1 MYEILTGQPPYN
13 GETILALMTK
23 KITEQPASIEVSEKI
38 NRKQIIQF
46 ERIIV
51 KAMAKAPEDRYQNA
65 NELHTDLLL
74 SSDLGRS
81 KVKRSR
87 ISIVFDKLFGSS
99 DN

>member
-1 MYEILTGQPPYN
+1 MKLILVFIATIFTTGAQAN
-13 GETILALMTK
+13 DICST
-23 KITEQPASIEVSEKI
+23 VS
-38 NRKQIIQF
+38 
-46 ERIIV
+46 
-51 KAMAKAPEDRYQNA
+51 PEDRYQNA